1 MNNTFRLR
9 HPQLQIEHDL
19 TTDNRGSKTLS
30 QSNGIDGKAEG
41 TAEGTV
47 VGEGTGSTKRR

>member
-19 TTDNRGSKTLS
+19 TTDNRSSKTLS